1 VKKFLLNLL
10 IEKENNIS
18 VGSLCMLLLVLSY
31 ILVFTCGFF
40 MGKTVL
46 PVTGYEIS
54 SIVGVLYGIKKVPKI
69 WENRTNGNGNTKNIG
84 Y

>member
-1 VKKFLLNLL
+1 MKKLLLNLL
-10 IEKENNIS
+10 TEKENNVS
-18 VGSLCMLLLVLSY
+18 VGSLCML
-31 ILVFTCGFF
+31 ILVIFYTLIFTCAFF
-40 MGKTVL
+40 MGKTIL

-69 WENRTNGNGNTKNIG
+69 WENRTNGNTKNIG